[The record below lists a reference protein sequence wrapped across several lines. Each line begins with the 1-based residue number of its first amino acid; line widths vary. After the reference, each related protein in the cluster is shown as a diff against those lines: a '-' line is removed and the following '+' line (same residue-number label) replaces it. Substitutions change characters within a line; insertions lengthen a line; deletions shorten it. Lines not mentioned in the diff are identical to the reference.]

1 MSADKDDTM
10 HNTAE
15 DAEFAALMAASSLGA
30 PHVQN
35 HTTGIDESARRQLKA
50 AIAAPDDAA
59 LPLLPEEDLDVTA
72 AEARLPGEETGPAA
86 TAEDGHTRTDGS
98 DASMA
103 LHHRRLLLAVDIAGY
118 GPRAD
123 PLSARRQLW
132 ELLARASQE
141 WSGEPRPR
149 DIMSPDRGDAVLLV
163 APPGS
168 GKTSMAL
175 SLLLEA
181 RRGTLSSERLHRR
194 YALHPV
200 REAVQR
206 WLLCVERDEQQRPP
220 LDILSSLNHWAW
232 MTGVGHQAPACPN
245 EPQPR
250 WLSALRKWSQEPGR
264 PSELQTARCS
274 MPDDDPALALDEPT
288 SRSVVAAGMLL
299 SERLTDLLHA
309 PPPSPWSRLTLHCTQ
324 LDEPRGG
331 LTCKPGRPGGGQ
343 RSLPGWNGF
352 LRRQE
357 RSVVG
362 LFDVHP
368 KPRPDLTLSPETLL
382 LASELAVD
390 LDAARRLPI
399 PAQAATPPN
408 MDEYMVR
415 PGSTL
420 LVPRGEQAA
429 LGPEEAF
436 SRPAPGPGEGEEPV
450 EGTGELLWNKKDRT
464 GDERQ
469 ARMWMRVHLHE
480 GDRGERLP
488 VTLTYS
494 QVDRHAITVVFHT
507 GTDSD
512 VRWTFAR
519 DLLVD
524 GLHHSVGIGDVI
536 VWPTTPAPATGSSD
550 VPRVHIRL
558 RSPEGTALLSVARP
572 DIAAFLDT
580 SEPLASAVV
589 TETDNGYLKAWER
602 ELTELIGPRA
612 SE

>member
-35 HTTGIDESARRQLKA
+35 HATGIDEHTRRQLKA
-50 AIAAPDDAA
+50 AIATPDDEA
-59 LPLLPEEDLDVTA
+59 LPLLPEDTPDVAA
-72 AEARLPGEETGPAA
+72 AEARLPGAETGPAA
-86 TAEDGHTRTDGS
+86 TAEDGPARTDES
-98 DASMA
+98 DARMA
-103 LHHRRLLLAVDIAGY
+103 LHHRRLLLSVDIAGY
-118 GPRAD
+118 GAQVD
-123 PLSARRQLW
+123 LTLAQQYLL
-132 ELLARASQE
+132 ELLERVGQE
-141 WSGEPRPR
+141 LGEPRPR
-149 DIMSPDRGDAVLLV
+149 DTGHPDRGDAVFLF
-163 APPGS
+163 APCGG

-175 SLLLEA
+175 SLLLDA
-181 RRGTLSSERLHRR
+181 RRGSPSSERLHQRHM
-194 YALHPV
+194 LHPV
-200 REAVQR
+200 REAAQR
-206 WLLCVERDEQQRPP
+206 WLLGVEKGKRLRPP
-220 LDILSSLNHWAW
+220 LDILSTLNHSVW
-232 MTGVGHQAPACPN
+232 MTSPGHRPPACPQ
-245 EPQPR
+245 EPQAR
-250 WLSALRKWSQEPGR
+250 WLSALREWSQKSGR
-264 PSELQTARCS
+264 PPELQTARCS
-274 MPDDDPALALDEPT
+274 KPDDDLALAVDEPT
-288 SRSVVAAGMLL
+288 WRSVVAAGMLL

-324 LDEPRGG
+324 TDGLRGV
-331 LTCKPGRPGGGQ
+331 LACKPSRPGGGQ
-343 RSLPGWNGF
+343 RSLTGWNGS
-352 LRRQE
+352 LGHQGRP
-357 RSVVG
+357 VAG
-362 LFDVHP
+362 LFDVRSKH
-368 KPRPDLTLSPETLL
+368 RPDLTLSPETLL

-408 MDEYMVR
+408 MDEYTVR

-429 LGPEEAF
+429 LELEQAF
-436 SRPAPGPGEGEEPV
+436 SRPAPGSGEGEDPV
-450 EGTGELLWNKKDRT
+450 EGTGELLWNKKGRN

-494 QVDRHAITVVFHT
+494 QADRHAITVAFHT

-536 VWPTTPAPATGSSD
+536 VWPTTPAPPTGSND
-550 VPRVHIRL
+550 APRVHIRL
-558 RSPEGTALLSVARP
+558 RSPDGTALLSVARP

-580 SEPLASAVV
+580 SEPLASSVV

>member
-35 HTTGIDESARRQLKA
+35 HATGIDESARRQLKA
-50 AIAAPDDAA
+50 AIAAPEDTA
-59 LPLLPEEDLDVTA
+59 LPFVPGEDPDVTSA
-72 AEARLPGEETGPAA
+72 DARLPGAETGPVA
-86 TAEDGHTRTDGS
+86 TAEDGRARTDGS
-98 DASMA
+98 DVSMA

-118 GPRAD
+118 GPQVD
-123 PLSARRQLW
+123 SDSMRRQLL
-132 ELLARASQE
+132 EILERASQE
-141 WSGEPRPR
+141 CFGEPRLR
-149 DIMSPDRGDAVLLV
+149 DIMSPDRGDAVFLV

-181 RRGTLSSERLHRR
+181 RRGSLRRERLHHR

-206 WLLCVERDEQQRPP
+206 WLLCVERDERPRPP
-220 LDILSSLNHWAW
+220 LDILTSLNHWAW
-232 MTGVGHQAPACPN
+232 MRGAGHQAPVCPN
-245 EPQPR
+245 EPSAR

-264 PSELQTARCS
+264 PSELQTARYS
-274 MPDDDPALALDEPT
+274 MPDGDPARAVDEPT
-288 SRSVVAAGMLL
+288 SRSAVAAGMLL

-309 PPPSPWSRLTLHCTQ
+309 PPPSPWSRLTLRCTQ
-324 LDEPRGG
+324 LDGPRGS
-331 LTCKPGRPGGGQ
+331 LACKPGRPGGGQ
-343 RSLPGWNGF
+343 RSLPGWEGF
-352 LRRQE
+352 LTRQE
-357 RSVVG
+357 RSVAG
-362 LFDVHP
+362 LFDVPP

-429 LGPEEAF
+429 LELEHA
-436 SRPAPGPGEGEEPV
+436 SLRPAPGSGEGEDPV
-450 EGTGELLWNKKDRT
+450 EGTGELLWNKKDRN

-494 QVDRHAITVVFHT
+494 QADRHAITVAFHT

-536 VWPTTPAPATGSSD
+536 VWPTTPAPPTGSSD
-550 VPRVHIRL
+550 APRVHIRL

-580 SEPLASAVV
+580 SAPLASSVV